1 MVGNKLKNL
10 KYSIPLIFLVFFIIG
25 IFNTFQNSQQG
36 LNSVEYRF
44 WGIFSLSSV
53 SLMLLSFGIF
63 DFVEKRKKSPQK
75 EKITKR
81 IRNFKLK
88 NINVYKLPGVG
99 VKLIALLIIVLYY
112 IFFLVP
118 VDVVNNLFALNSPF
132 FIFFVILI
140 VIGVSLIIMGFLL
153 GALKIKRDK
162 EPIERDPLSQIQR
175 FVSKGSGTE
184 TDPVIIEPSE
194 NLPHEFMVEE
204 SNLFIIVRNC
214 YLGRVGFHKCQNVKI
229 EDCNIW
235 ILYISNCS
243 KVLVNKSTIRGTISL
258 WESSNIKFEDCDINR
273 VKFIRSNSNIIK
285 NCTVKKIRYIYGNDN
300 IFEANIIPEKHLT
313 KIMKKPWFKK
323 GNLKIF

>member
-1 MVGNKLKNL
+1 MVKNKLKNL
-10 KYSIPLIFLVFFIIG
+10 KYAIPLVFVAFFIIG
-25 IFNTFQNSQQG
+25 IFKTFQNSQQG

-53 SLMLLSFGIF
+53 SLMLLSFVIF

-75 EKITKR
+75 DTITKR

-99 VKLIALLIIVLYY
+99 VKLEALLIIVLYY
-112 IFFLVP
+112 IYFLVP
-118 VDVVNNLFALNSPF
+118 VDVVNNLFALNSPLL
-132 FIFFVILI
+132 ILFVLLM
-140 VIGVSLIIMGFLL
+140 VVGVALIIIGFLS
-153 GALKIKRDK
+153 LKIKKMK
-162 EPIERDPLSQIQR
+162 EPTERDPLSQIQR

-184 TDPVIIEPSE
+184 IDPVIIEPSE

-214 YLGRVGFHKCQNVKI
+214 YLGRVGFHKCQNIKI
-229 EDCNIW
+229 ENCNIW

-243 KVLVNKSTIRGTISL
+243 KVFVNKSTIRRTLSF
-258 WESSNIKFEDCDINR
+258 WENNNIKLEDCDINR
-273 VKFIRSNSNIIK
+273 VKFIRSNSNTIK
-285 NCTVKKIRYIYGNDN
+285 NCTINKIKYVYGNDN

-313 KIMKKPWFKK
+313 RIIKKPWFKK
-323 GNLKIF
+323 GNLKII